1 MKRTMRPSATSAWQQ
16 AKNHGIDVSLLA
28 ANLRKTPAERLRQ
41 HGRALATLEALRD
54 GMRRKPD
61 IILASESPRRRELL
75 TQLGVPFRI
84 VPPCH
89 DERRQPGEAPADYAR
104 RNARAKARSVLARV
118 AAGTRRPARRVI
130 ILGAD
135 TIVVRRGRVLEKP
148 RDAAHAWAMLRALSG
163 RRHQVITG
171 LCFLATRPPAAPV
184 ARTLVVRTDVLFR
197 ALRPDEINAY
207 VDTGEP
213 LDKAGAY
220 AIQGGA
226 GHMVREIH
234 GSYTN
239 VVGLPLAEVAEVL
252 ARLLQ

>member
-1 MKRTMRPSATSAWQQ
+1 M
-16 AKNHGIDVSLLA
+16 
-28 ANLRKTPAERLRQ
+28 
-41 HGRALATLEALRD
+41 
-54 GMRRKPD
+54 MRRAPE

-75 TQLGVPFRI
+75 ALLGVAFRI

-89 DERRQPGEAPADYAR
+89 DERRQPGEAPAAYAR

-118 AAGTRRPARRVI
+118 AAAARGPARRFI

-135 TIVVRRGRVLEKP
+135 TIVVRHGRVLEKP
-148 RDAAHAWAMLRALSG
+148 RDAAHARAMLRALSG
-163 RRHQVITG
+163 HRHQVITG

-220 AIQGGA
+220 AIQGRA
-226 GHMVREIH
+226 AHMVRSIR
-234 GSYTN
+234 GSCTN
-239 VVGLPLAEVAEVL
+239 VIGLPLAEVAEVL
-252 ARLLQ
+252 ARLLR